1 MSARKV
7 ILVLMLLL
15 AAPYPLSLLGSA
27 IGGAAEMEYSPK
39 GGAERGLSA
48 PADTI
53 TDGKPRYSVRRT
65 GTEDTKD
72 LRKKTADLK
81 DPDNLKTEVIYD
93 EKDNT
98 YSIGTSL
105 SESEGGTGTS
115 GTRGTRDTGSKG
127 SSTSRT
133 TSSSGRSGSGSRGG
147 NTSSQSSSQTGAA
160 GASSGSLLPGRSG
173 FTLGTATG
181 FLNAPVL
188 MTPEEYQEWS
198 LQNSMQQYWRQKNAE
213 AFEAEGKNKFD
224 FTDMHFDLGPAEKI
238 FGPGGVQIKTQGS
251 AELKMG
257 INSKKVNNPAL
268 AASRRKTV
276 GFDFDEKIN
285 LSLNGKVGDKIN
297 MNLNYNTQAT
307 FDYDAQ
313 NLKLKYDGKEDEIV
327 KLIEAGN
334 VSFPSNVGLVPGV
347 SSLFGLRTDVQFG
360 KLKIQSVI
368 SQKKSA
374 SSSVNSKGGSQ
385 TTNFE
390 FSATNYE
397 ENRHFFLSHFFR
409 EKFDQAMATLPTIS
423 SGINIKRV
431 EIWVTNK
438 SGRTENNRNIIA
450 LADLGEPT
458 YIYNPIWTG
467 TGTSVPNNR
476 SNSMYDILVN
486 NYAEA
491 RDISQATSILDGIEK
506 FYGSVDYEKL
516 QAARK
521 LTTSEYTVNNAL
533 GYVSLSSTLQV
544 DDVLA
549 VAYEYTYMGTTYQV
563 GEFASDITDNSK
575 ALFVKL
581 LKGTSGSPNLP
592 TWRLMMKN
600 VYYLGTQKVM
610 ADKFRLDIKYQSDS
624 TGVYLSYLPEEKFK
638 STILLRALNL
648 DRLDAKNNPHPNG
661 QFDFVEGYTI
671 SKGRIIFPVAEPF
684 GEHLAKWIN
693 DPALADKYCFREL
706 YDSTKTVAKQ
716 ITEHDKF
723 LLTGRY
729 KGTNAGEIDLGVT
742 NVAKGSVIVTAGGT
756 TLTENVD
763 YTVDYNMGRVTIINQ
778 SLIDS
783 GTNISASV
791 ESNDTYGM
799 QRKTMVGLNL
809 DYQINKN
816 FTVGGT
822 VMHLSEQPLTTKV
835 SMGNEPLKN
844 TIWGLHVSWKKESQ
858 WLTNL
863 IDKLPLIQCTQ
874 PSMITFNGEFAQLLA
889 GQNHSVQGDASY
901 LDDFESSS
909 IKSSLTQPTYWSMSS
924 TPSMFAESKLSA
936 DATYGYNRALLAWYY
951 VDPIFTRRSSTLT
964 PSHIKSD
971 LDQLSSHY
979 VREVYERELYPQK
992 SQNNYTS
999 ATGLSVLNLAFY
1011 PRERGAYNLSTDV
1024 DQNGHLNHPEEKWG
1038 GMMRKLDNTDF
1049 EAQNIEYIEFWMMD
1063 PFIYKHDQP
1072 GNHGGDLY
1080 FNLGEVSEDILKDG
1094 KKYFESGMPV
1104 DGNPQYFTEGYWGRI
1119 PNSSS
1124 VTYAFNNE
1132 AGARAR
1138 QDVGLNG
1145 LNDDEEREFEL
1156 YANYLQQIQSKVSGA
1171 VFDSIYADPAN
1182 DNYHYYR
1189 GSDFDQLQTSIL
1201 NRYKRINMP
1210 QGNSA
1215 DSDTRPESYETA
1227 WKVTP
1232 DVEDINQDF
1241 TLNEYEKYYQYRV
1254 SIRPED
1260 MVVGRNHIA
1269 DKRTASVKLRN
1280 GNTEECTWYLFRIPL
1295 REYEDKEGN
1304 IRDFT
1309 SIRFMRIFMTGFE
1322 EDIILRLAT
1331 LDLVQGDWRTYQQP
1345 LYNGTVASTGSGT
1358 LEVSTVC
1365 IEENNDKQ
1373 PVNYVL
1379 PPGITRI
1386 TDPSQSQLVEANE
1399 QAMCM
1404 VARNL
1409 GGSEAKAVYKNCNY
1423 DMRQYKHLQMYV
1435 HANALAEN
1443 ITATTDGECSV
1454 FIRLGSDYK
1463 SNYYEYEVPLKLT
1476 PEGNYDT
1483 YSAAGCLAV
1492 WPAENMVDIDF
1503 DLFTSLK
1510 KQRNAQASIGATSMN
1525 RLFSTYDEN
1534 NPNNRISIMGNPTL
1548 GEVKTIMIGIRNNS
1562 GKTKSIEVWANELRL
1577 QEFSNNGGW
1586 AAQGSLQVQLSD
1598 LGSVNATAKMITSG
1612 FGGIEQSVAQRKNE
1626 DNLNYSVSTQFDLG
1640 RLLPEKAKLH
1650 VPVYYSYSKEKVAPK
1665 YNPFD
1670 TDMLLGDAIDALA
1683 ERHQKDSLRSLTTH
1697 TETNRNLSFSG
1708 VRLNISTPKHPMPYD
1723 PANFTFGY
1731 SRSRQNTEGQT
1742 TVYERDLN
1750 WKASINYSWSPNWKS
1765 WEPFK
1770 NLKGKS
1776 KWLDIIKAQNLAFA
1790 PQSITFSTDMNRNYY
1805 ELQER
1810 DLENPGD
1817 FSALPATFSQNW
1829 TWNRNFSLK
1838 WDIFKALHFTFT
1850 SGTKAEIEEPYT
1862 QINKDLYPDRYEA
1875 WKDSVKWSLR
1885 HFGRPL
1891 DYTQN
1896 TQISYKLPLEKIP
1909 VFDWASVDGSYTAN
1923 YSWKRGAER
1932 AGRPSLGNTI
1942 NSQRTYNIN
1951 GKIDLEKLYNHSKF
1965 LQEAN
1970 KRFSASNAK
1979 TKASQKKAEK
1989 EREDKAK
1996 KAEKDK
2002 EKEARQKAEQ
2012 ESMETGESVDSIM
2025 SRGQK
2030 GITKQ
2035 SNVAGVS
2042 TKKKTENKGFVQ
2054 EITLYP
2060 DSDLVIAHGQK
2071 SKRVRVTARDSSGF
2085 AYNIKFKKV
2094 DENSIRI
2101 VKTPVDT
2108 TNVRLNVVALPKAS
2122 EQKWYGLAQTA
2133 ARFLMMVRNVSITYR
2148 NTYNLAVPGFLP
2160 DVGDMLGQKKLGGIF
2175 TPGLDYAFG
2184 FVNDSY
2190 LDKAKSRGW
2199 LLGSDSVATPAT
2211 IANTEDLQ
2219 VKMTL
2224 EPFTD
2229 VKIDLNMSRTDNR
2242 NKSIQYMYGTAPVH
2256 SGSFNMTT
2264 ISIGS
2269 AFASPGSASNGY
2281 YNKTFQKFLR
2291 NLDVYQQ
2298 RVEAQYLGRR
2308 YPEGTGMSG
2317 TFNPENGTVNKYSAD
2332 VMVPAFL
2339 NAYTGSKGLD
2349 IFPSLLKMLPNW
2361 SINYKGLSNLP
2372 WVRDHFKSV
2381 NLTHSYKSV
2390 YAVGSFH
2397 SYSSWVECMG
2407 SGGLGFIQNT
2417 TTGSYVPNSLL
2428 DVSTVSIN
2436 ENFSPLIG
2444 INATLDNNMTVKL
2457 EYKTSRVLNLSMTS
2471 AQLTETGSKDF
2482 VLGWGY
2488 KINDFDISRL
2498 WRWRKASE
2506 EVAKNTRT
2514 PKGKGGANDL
2524 NDMDGGSRQT
2534 ESNNRGRNAGRQKVA
2549 HDLNL
2554 RFDFSIRN
2562 QNAIKRD
2569 LQTNL
2574 CEATSGSKAF
2584 KTSAQVD
2591 YTMSRMVTLS
2601 LFYDR
2606 QRSAPLLSSSSYP
2619 TITQDFG
2626 MTMKFSLTR

>member
-7 ILVLMLLL
+7 ILVLMLL
-15 AAPYPLSLLGSA
+15 AASSLLPLLGSA
-27 IGGAAEMEYSPK
+27 IGGAAEMEYSPR

-127 SSTSRT
+127 SSTSRNA
-133 TSSSGRSGSGSRGG
+133 SSSGRSGSGSRGG

-563 GEFASDITDNSK
+563 GEFASDLTDNSK

-936 DATYGYNRALLAWYY
+936 DAAYGYNRALLAWYY

-1024 DQNGHLNHPEEKWG
+1024 DQNGHLNHPEEMWG

-1063 PFIYKHDQP
+1063 PFIYKHNQP

-1171 VFDSIYADPAN
+1171 VYDSIYADPAN

-1838 WDIFKALHFTFT
+1838 WDIFKALHFSFT

-2025 SRGQK
+2025 SKGQK

-2242 NKSIQYMYGTAPVH
+2242 NKSIQYMYGAAPVH

-2514 PKGKGGANDL
+2514 AKGKAGANDL

-2534 ESNNRGRNAGRQKVA
+2534 EGGNRGRNAGRQKVA